1 MIILK
6 CLLIGL
12 GLLCLPVVW
21 FCRSLFLGSTSGVRE
36 FKELED
42 MGIESHARL
51 TYLEPFGTRGYASAV
66 YEIEVPG
73 GDNVRKETGVT
84 VTPDLVIGD
93 AYPIVRHHQLPTR
106 SYVGTMEEVV
116 DWRKTHE
123 RAAAGAKRLGRIA
136 AALAVASLASGV
148 LIIALL

>member
-12 GLLCLPVVW
+12 GLLCLPVAL

-36 FKELED
+36 FRELED
-42 MGIESHARL
+42 MGVESHARL
-51 TYLEPFGTRGYASAV
+51 THLEPFGTRGYASAV
-66 YEIEVPG
+66 HEIEVPD
-73 GDNVRKETGVT
+73 GDNVRKQSGVNI
-84 VTPDLVIGD
+84 TPDLVIGGT
-93 AYPIVRHHQLPTR
+93 YPIVRHHRFPTQ

-123 RAAAGAKRLGRIA
+123 KAAAVAKRLGLTA
-136 AALAVASLASGV
+136 AALAVLSLVSGV